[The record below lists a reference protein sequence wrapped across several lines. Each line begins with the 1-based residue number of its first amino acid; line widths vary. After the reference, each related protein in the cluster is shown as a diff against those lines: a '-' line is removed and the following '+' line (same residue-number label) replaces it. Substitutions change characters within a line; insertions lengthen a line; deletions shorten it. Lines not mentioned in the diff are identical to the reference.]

1 MQTSCTI
8 GRKRNAKALRQ
19 PSNNNRL
26 ITATRRE
33 RRTYHEVHEATAGKP
48 TPRTPLTVGP
58 DDSVF
63 SALELMAKNDI
74 GAVLVMRDGQLA
86 GIFSERDYARKVI
99 LLGKSSKE
107 MAVKEIMTE
116 KVLYALPEQTVDQ
129 AMALMT
135 DKHIRHLPVLDA
147 NKKVLGMVSIRDLL
161 ADTISEQSFLIQ
173 QLEQY
178 IAS

>member
-1 MQTSCTI
+1 MKTL
-8 GRKRNAKALRQ
+8 KKLLEEN
-19 PSNNNRL
+19 
-26 ITATRRE
+26 
-33 RRTYHEVHEATAGKP
+33 
-48 TPRTPLTVGP
+48 PRAPLSVSP

-63 SALELMAKNDI
+63 SALELMAKHDI
-74 GAVLVMRDGQLA
+74 GAVLAMHDGQLA

-107 MAVKEIMTE
+107 TRVREIMTE
-116 KVLYALPEQTVDQ
+116 KVLYARPEQTTDE

-135 DKHIRHLPVLDA
+135 EKHIRHLPVLDA
-147 NKKVLGMVSIRDLL
+147 GGRLIGMVSIGDLVKE
-161 ADTISEQSFLIQ
+161 TISQQAFLIQ